1 MKTHRMLTILKAAL
15 AVALAVAMLPL
26 TAIMP
31 LTAFGAVR
39 YMPDVTAEMSQYQYW
54 AQKSPGAKKVLATPE
69 EIGQINQDIWAQSK
83 ETRDLANWS
92 EETFNATA
100 FVKQLISSATSDAQY
115 LYNVGSRYYPDGTKA
130 DSWEALYQPLIDLCI
145 DPDAGYVPG
154 MEVTS
159 ENSVIMPDRYA
170 V

>member
-15 AVALAVAMLPL
+15 AVTLAVAML
-26 TAIMP
+26 P

-54 AQKSPGAKKVLATPE
+54 AQKSPGAKKVLASPE

-100 FVKQLISSATSDAQY
+100 FVKQLISSATSRSA
-115 LYNVGSRYYPDGTKA
+115 
-130 DSWEALYQPLIDLCI
+130 W
-145 DPDAGYVPG
+145 
-154 MEVTS
+154 
-159 ENSVIMPDRYA
+159 NSKPVLL
-170 V
+170 